1 MEELTRLGL
10 VTYNKKAKM
19 YAIQDKGN
27 RYMEI
32 YSVLRAHMGD
42 DDT

>member
-10 VTYNKKAKM
+10 VTYNEKAKI
-19 YAIQDKGN
+19 YAIQDKGK

-42 DDT
+42 E